1 MPIVKISPQS
11 YEEFK
16 AAMQAIGRN
25 PNDKAQIVL
34 EKDDTLVPPF
44 DVRTQAIRK
53 DCLVHAIETA
63 RIAGR
68 TNEVLST
75 AKQYYDY
82 VFEGTLPEIA
92 ETAPAKTKKKA
103 EPKTETKGWG

>member
-53 DCLVHAIETA
+53 DCLIHAIETMRQGGIRA
-63 RIAGR
+63 
-68 TNEVLST
+68 NEVLAT
-75 AKQYYDY
+75 AQRYYDY
-82 VFEGTLPEIA
+82 VFEGTVPTE
-92 ETAPAKTKKKA
+92 AKTKKNA
-103 EPKTETKGWG
+103 EPKTETKGWS